1 MHVVMGMTITE
12 LVPQEEVLE
21 QEGLLNSEIL
31 DVTEDS
37 RAVKNGSLF
46 VAIKGEQTDG
56 HEFISKAI
64 SHGAVG
70 IIVQDSIEA
79 CRARLAL
86 DSNETAWVRVKNS
99 RQTLG
104 MIAGR
109 LNAEPTN
116 KLHMIGVTGTNG
128 KTTVTYL
135 IKTLLE
141 AHGEKVGVLG
151 TVGYVVGDDVY
162 EASHTTPSS
171 VTLQRMLGKM
181 VQARMDHAIL
191 EVSSHALALDRVEG
205 CRFDVAVFT
214 NLTQDHLDF
223 HENMETYFQAKARL
237 FVEYFRQE
245 GSPNAARAIIN
256 EESPWGARLKRECT
270 VPVWTYGLDGK
281 PDLHATNIQYSMTDT
296 QFSVT
301 TPIGTFS
308 LTSPLVGEH
317 NVYNMLAAIGVAIEC
332 GCSIPTIQKGVKE
345 AGVVPGRFEQVN
357 EGQDFVVI
365 VDYAHTDDA
374 LARLLTVAQR
384 LSAGRVLT
392 VVGCGGDRDSGKRPK
407 MGKVAAELS
416 DYVIVTSDNPR
427 TEDPLRIIQEVEC
440 GVLSVPESTRA
451 TYQVLVDRREAI
463 SRAIREARTNDMVV
477 IAGKGHEDY
486 QIIGTTRFHFDDR
499 EEARNALRLL

>member
-1 MHVVMGMTITE
+1 MSMTITE
-12 LVPQEEVLE
+12 LVPQDVVLE
-21 QEGLLNSEIL
+21 QEGLLNAEIV

-37 RAVKNGSLF
+37 RLVKHGSLF

-56 HEFISKAI
+56 HAYISKAI
-64 SHGAVG
+64 HQGAAG
-70 IIVQDSIEA
+70 IIVQDPIQGCRHRQAVPSHEA
-79 CRARLAL
+79 
-86 DSNETAWVRVKNS
+86 AWVRVKNS
-99 RQTLG
+99 RQMLG
-104 MIAGR
+104 IIAGR
-109 LNAEPTN
+109 LHGEPAN

-141 AHGEKVGVLG
+141 AHGKKVGVLG
-151 TVGYVVGDDVY
+151 TVGYVIGDEVY
-162 EASHTTPSS
+162 EATHTTPSS

-181 VQARMDHAIL
+181 VHAHLDHAIV

-223 HENMETYFQAKARL
+223 HENMETYFQAKVRL
-237 FVEYFRQE
+237 FEEYLRQSE
-245 GSPNAARAIIN
+245 DSQVARGIIN
-256 EESPWGARLKRECT
+256 EDDPWGGRFKARCAS
-270 VPVWTYGLDGK
+270 PVWTYGIQGK
-281 PDLHATNIQYSMTDT
+281 PDIHATNIEYSMTDT
-296 QFSVT
+296 KFSVT
-301 TPIGTFS
+301 TPLGTFS

-317 NVYNMLAAIGVAIEC
+317 NVYNMLAAIGVAIER
-332 GCSIPTIQKGVKE
+332 GCSIPTIQKAVEESG
-345 AGVVPGRFEQVN
+345 AVPGRFEQVD

-374 LARLLTVAQR
+374 LARLLSVAKQ
-384 LSAGRVLT
+384 LSTGRILT

-416 DYVIVTSDNPR
+416 DVVLVTSDNPR
-427 TEDPLRIIQEVEC
+427 TEDPLQIIHEIEQ
-440 GVLSVPESTRA
+440 GVLSVPEPTRA
-451 TYQVLVDRREAI
+451 AYRILVNRREAI
-463 SRAIREARTNDMVV
+463 SCAIQEARPNDMVV

-486 QIIGTTRFHFDDR
+486 QIIGTTRVHFDDR